1 VPDIKIPKDSK
12 KVVYIDKLVVYHNK
26 DGRIHIADES
36 MNIICPK
43 DSDIEKFFIRYLYE
57 D

>member
-1 VPDIKIPKDSK
+1 MPDIKIPKDSK